1 MTRRLAWT
9 LLMMGGALVLWC
21 GCRNRQESAAL
32 ESGGRAYLAQCA
44 VCHGTEGKGDGPLA
58 ASIASEGKHPPAVL
72 DAARVTAL
80 GRDGVRSAIEASD
93 HRRAG
98 SPMPIWGP
106 HLGPDWMDRIAD
118 FVVAAP
124 AAGEAGRSAVARYL
138 AAPSGT
144 PPAGRRVYVT
154 YCSGCHGPQ
163 GGGDGFVSPE
173 VAAKLAVEPLRGSAL
188 ARFDDAQLAHL
199 IGAGGAHAPEAETMP
214 GWLHTL
220 SPDDRKALLG
230 YLRTLPGTRQPD

>member
-1 MTRRLAWT
+1 
-9 LLMMGGALVLWC
+9 MMCGALALAG
-21 GCRNRQESAAL
+21 GCRNTRKAAQL
-32 ESGGRAYLAQCA
+32 QSGGRAYLAQCA
-44 VCHGTEGKGDGPLA
+44 VCHGPEGKGDGPLA
-58 ASIASEGKHPPAVL
+58 ASIAAEGKRPPAVL
-72 DAARVTAL
+72 DAARVASL
-80 GRDGVRSAIEASD
+80 GRDGVRNAIETGN
-93 HRRAG
+93 HLRAG

-106 HLGPDWMDRIAD
+106 HLGPDWIDLIAD

-124 AAGEAGRSAVARYL
+124 AAGETGRSAVAGYL
-138 AAPSGT
+138 AAPPGT
-144 PPAGRRVYVT
+144 PPTGRRVYVT

-163 GGGDGFVSPE
+163 GGGDGFVSPQ
-173 VAAKLAVEPLRGSAL
+173 VAAKLAMEPLRGSSL
-188 ARFDDAQLAHL
+188 ARFDDAELERL

>member
-1 MTRRLAWT
+1 
-9 LLMMGGALVLWC
+9 MMCGALALAG
-21 GCRNRQESAAL
+21 GCRKTRKAAQL
-32 ESGGRAYLAQCA
+32 QSGGRAYLAQCA
-44 VCHGTEGKGDGPLA
+44 VCHGPEGKGDGPLA
-58 ASIASEGKHPPAVL
+58 ASIAAEGKRPPAVL
-72 DAARVTAL
+72 DAARVASL
-80 GRDGVRSAIEASD
+80 GRDGVRNAIETGN
-93 HRRAG
+93 HLRAG

-106 HLGPDWMDRIAD
+106 HLGPDWIDLIAD

-124 AAGEAGRSAVARYL
+124 AAGEAGRSAVAGYL
-138 AAPSGT
+138 AAPPGT
-144 PPAGRRVYVT
+144 PPTGRRVYVT

-163 GGGDGFVSPE
+163 GGGDGFVSPQ
-173 VAAKLAVEPLRGSAL
+173 VAVKLAMEPLRGSSL
-188 ARFDDAQLAHL
+188 TRFDDAELERL